1 MTRRVHHEPRRATT
15 ATVPNVHP
23 AHLNGRRD
31 WEHEVLIFAA
41 TATGIACVVLAV
53 IAAITYSH

>member
-23 AHLNGRRD
+23 AHMRGRRE
-31 WEHEVLIFAA
+31 WEQVYAFAVA
-41 TATGIACVVLAV
+41 TAGLILTAVMLA
-53 IAAITYSH
+53 YGLWLYR